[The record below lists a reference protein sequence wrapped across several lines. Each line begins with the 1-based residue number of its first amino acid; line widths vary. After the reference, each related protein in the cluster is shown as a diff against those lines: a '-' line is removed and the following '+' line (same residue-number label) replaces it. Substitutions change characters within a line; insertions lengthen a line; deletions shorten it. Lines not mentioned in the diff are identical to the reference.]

1 MFMIKV
7 KLKLLLGKTTFYECL
22 LPFRPSARLIMERF
36 SITLVVNGR
45 RYMVNFKV
53 TFGDFSRFCVKRKTL
68 ALAMNKRTLS
78 CYEQDSFSLLFFFAD
93 YLKIIGEVS

>member
-22 LPFRPSARLIMERF
+22 LPFRPFARLIMERF
-36 SITLVVNGR
+36 SITLVVN
-45 RYMVNFKV
+45 FKV
-53 TFGDFSRFCVKRKTL
+53 TFGGFSRFCVKRKTL

-93 YLKIIGEVS
+93 YLKIIGELS